1 MKKQTKNTPK
11 NTRTTESAPLEN
23 FRNARSSREDTYEI
37 GESRIRITARSS
49 GVAVAIDDRTRTNAE
64 EWTFRK
70 GSAVMCRNVREAEA
84 IAFALYCSE
93 SLRQSAASER

>member
-1 MKKQTKNTPK
+1 MKKQTTPK
-11 NTRTTESAPLEN
+11 NTKAADSAPIEN

-37 GESRIRITARSS
+37 GESRVRVTSRSS

-93 SLRQSAASER
+93 SLRQSTASER

>member
-1 MKKQTKNTPK
+1 MKKQTTPK
-11 NTRTTESAPLEN
+11 NTKAVDSAPIEN

-37 GESRIRITARSS
+37 GESRVRVTSRSS

-70 GSAVMCRNVREAEA
+70 GSAVMCRSAREAEA

-93 SLRQSAASER
+93 SLRQSAVSER

>member
-1 MKKQTKNTPK
+1 MKKHTTPK
-11 NTRTTESAPLEN
+11 NTKAVDSAPIEN

-37 GESRIRITARSS
+37 GESRVRVTSRSS

-70 GSAVMCRNVREAEA
+70 GSAVMCRNAREAEA